1 MRRQPSQQRISPER
15 TATPEKGPK
24 KTKKKLPDYKEY
36 IELVSKGAD
45 PNAILG
51 KTVKTKKK
59 DNPVIELKPVE
70 MKALSPRQSGTSK
83 SKE

>member
-1 MRRQPSQQRISPER
+1 
-15 TATPEKGPK
+15 
-24 KTKKKLPDYKEY
+24 
-36 IELVSKGAD
+36 VSKGAD